1 MADNMFSQAPMS
13 TYYGFGINPAYT
25 TPAYMSNFR
34 PAYASDT
41 DPYNPYSQ
49 NRSYAD
55 ALRTQYLFQPAGTFA
70 SDPSEDERAN
80 NWALNSMNSDGF
92 MNGVTKIGVPL
103 GAWYAANKFFGQK
116 VGANSPTAGLYNR
129 SSAYARAIYQGQG
142 MGAAANAWSS
152 VAARQSLGGAMGSG
166 FGRFAGSTFG
176 RGIGL
181 AGRAVGLGGAL
192 GGAAAVGGT
201 AGAVLGGAV
210 GALAAP
216 ILGGAALAKASN
228 YYLSDPYVGIRRGED
243 AMLANTANTFVG
255 GQATPNMGTF
265 GISATH
271 ANSLSRAFM
280 SSNIQDK
287 GFKPGD
293 YAAMADYG
301 MQAGLFNEVGN
312 MNVDQMKKKVEGM
325 ADAVKM
331 IMAVANTNSVK
342 EAIQYMGRLKAAGVS
357 TTGGMNRV
365 MSEMGIASGVSG
377 ASAEQIMNT
386 VGNQGQMIAQRLG
399 ILPIMGQRQAS
410 SIFAGF
416 ANAYKSG
423 SLHQADVAAMGGV
436 EGATQLVMEGGGR
449 IMNNPY
455 FKAAINSGAELGTGN
470 MLNVSQA
477 FGGRRASN
485 PLQSFSEDQLNFGVN
500 ASQYLGKHSM
510 GSTVLNYLYD
520 KSKYTPAA
528 QMKDGSGKVN
538 IMSAVGMAIARGEL
552 SAEEGRAVIEQ
563 YKMSKEPDYQRR
575 MEQATR
581 GSADKQMQQYTSQ
594 QGYDTLSGVPLIGR
608 MYQVGRD
615 LNRDGLAGGSAIG
628 GAFTKMRA
636 GMADSWDSFAAGI
649 QGRTRD
655 QDRPVARYGM
665 ENGVQTYQTTDY
677 YAATDTGHRMTQYD
691 GVMKAIA
698 ADSAADPTSELGK
711 VVTQLKANFG
721 KKGADNRALLDKYY
735 RLKKGD
741 VGAPGGYSKAE
752 YMDFANQGLQ
762 YGVAKTTKQ
771 TAADLNP
778 KVSDDF
784 LTAYVDGL
792 EGKGRAAVNSEYVK
806 SDAYKT
812 AGFMDKYTP
821 FGDGFEKFAK
831 GRFGKGDGA
840 RVFNAAIRSQA
851 RTGKADLGDLF
862 DAGGDGKTSY
872 YSADFGKLLSQ
883 YKQDKSKMSAEDRSR
898 VEEYLAMQKMSGLGG
913 DKLSAIDQGILALG
927 RGDTDKA
934 GILYGK
940 DGDALRAGASNA
952 INAATER
959 MDVSSY
965 RKGVKGALVGAS
977 YTGVDV
983 DALDSRTDSSLGSL
997 SAQSRAEMI
1006 KRSGEISAAAR
1017 DNINQNV
1024 TESQSLSDKFGGED
1038 ALKSF
1043 GDVADGIG
1051 KATEGLSGSADAL
1064 TKAASELSKA
1074 AKAGGN
1080 DPRLTAAI
1088 ENLNRILPGLKGGP
1102 SPGVNNNFGGPR

>member
-13 TYYGFGINPAYT
+13 SYYGFGINPAYT

-41 DPYNPYSQ
+41 DPFNPYSQ
-49 NRSYAD
+49 NRSYMD
-55 ALRTQYLFQPAGTFA
+55 ALRGQYLFQPNGTYA
-70 SDPSEDERAN
+70 SDPSEDDRAN
-80 NWALNSMNSDGF
+80 NWALNSMNTDGF
-92 MNGVTKIGVPL
+92 MNGATKIGVPL
-103 GAWYAANKFFGQK
+103 AAWYGANKFFGQK
-116 VGANSPTAGLYNR
+116 VAARSPASGLWDR
-129 SSAYARAIYQGQG
+129 SAAYAKAIYQGQG
-142 MGAAANAWSS
+142 MNAASGAWAN
-152 VAARQSLGGAMGSG
+152 VAARQSLGAATGSG
-166 FGRFAGSTFG
+166 FGRFAGSVFG
-176 RGIGL
+176 RGLSG
-181 AGRAVGLGGAL
+181 AGRLVGLGGAFS
-192 GGAAAVGGT
+192 GAAAAGGT
-201 AGAVLGGAV
+201 AGAVLGGMV
-210 GALAAP
+210 GGLAMP
-216 ILGGAALAKASN
+216 ILGGAAVAKAVN
-228 YYLSDPYVGIRRGED
+228 HYVADPYIGIRRGED
-243 AMLANTANTFVG
+243 AMLANSANTFVG
-255 GQATPNMGTF
+255 GQAAPNMGTF

-271 ANSLSRAFM
+271 ANSLSRAFQ
-280 SSNIQDK
+280 SSNIRDM
-287 GFKPGD
+287 GFKSGD

-301 MQAGLFNEVGN
+301 MQSGMFNEVGN

-325 ADAVKM
+325 ADSVKM

-342 EAIQYMGRLKAAGVS
+342 EAIQYMSRLKAAGVS
-357 TTGGMNRV
+357 TSTGMNRV

-399 ILPIMGQRQAS
+399 ILPIMGQRQAA
-410 SIFAGF
+410 SIFSGF
-416 ANAYKSG
+416 SNAYKSG
-423 SLHQADVAAMGGV
+423 TLHQADIAAMGGV
-436 EGATQLVMEGGGR
+436 EGATQLLMEGGGR

-455 FKAAINSGAELGTGN
+455 FKAAINSSAPLGSGN

-477 FGGRRASN
+477 FGSRRAGN
-485 PLQSFSEDQLNFGVN
+485 PLKTFAQDQMNFGVN
-500 ASQYLGKHSM
+500 ASEYMNKHSM
-510 GSTVLNYLYD
+510 TDTVLNYLYD

-528 QMKDGSGKVN
+528 QMQDGSGKVD

-552 SAEEGRAVIEQ
+552 SPDEGRAYIDQ
-563 YKMSKEPDYQRR
+563 FKMMKDPAYQRR

-581 GSADKQMQQYTSQ
+581 GTADKQMQQFTAQ
-594 QGYDTLSGVPLIGR
+594 QGYDTLSGVPVVGR
-608 MYQVGRD
+608 LLQVGRELD
-615 LNRDGLAGGSAIG
+615 RDGLAAGGAIG
-628 GAFTKMRA
+628 GFITKTRA
-636 GMADSWDSFAAGI
+636 GMADDWDSFQSTL

-655 QDRPVARYGM
+655 KDRPVSRYSM

-677 YAATDTGHRMTQYD
+677 YAATDNGHRMTQYD

-698 ADSAADPTSELGK
+698 QDSTADPTSELGK
-711 VVTQLKANFG
+711 VVAKLKANFG
-721 KKGADNRALLDKYY
+721 KKGADNRALLDQYY

-741 VGAPGGYSKAE
+741 VGAPGGYTKSE

-784 LTAYVDGL
+784 LSAYVKGMDGKTL
-792 EGKGRAAVNSEYVK
+792 GQVNSEYVK

-812 AGFMDKYTP
+812 AGFVDKYTP
-821 FGDGFEKFAK
+821 FGHGLQDFAK

-872 YSADFGKLLSQ
+872 YSGDFGKLLAQ
-883 YKQDKSKMSAEDRSR
+883 YRSDPSKLSAEDRSR
-898 VEEYLAMQKMSGLGG
+898 VEEYMAMQKMSGLGK
-913 DKLSAIDQGILALG
+913 DKLGAIDEGILALG

-940 DGDALRAGASNA
+940 DGDALREGASEA
-952 INAATER
+952 INAATQR
-959 MDVSSY
+959 MDVSTY
-965 RKGVKGALVGAS
+965 RKGVKGALVGKDYS
-977 YTGVDV
+977 GVDV
-983 DALDSRTDSSLGSL
+983 DALDARTDSSLGSL

-1006 KRSGEISAAAR
+1006 KKSGEISNAAR

-1024 TESQSLSDKFGGED
+1024 TESQKLSDKFGGED

-1043 GDVADGIG
+1043 GNVADGIG

-1064 TKAASELSKA
+1064 TKAAAELSSA
-1074 AKAGGN
+1074 AKAGGS
-1080 DPRLTAAI
+1080 DPRLTSAI
-1088 ENLNRILPGLKGGP
+1088 ENLNRILPGLKPGAA
-1102 SPGVNNNFGGPR
+1102 GVNNNFGGRQ